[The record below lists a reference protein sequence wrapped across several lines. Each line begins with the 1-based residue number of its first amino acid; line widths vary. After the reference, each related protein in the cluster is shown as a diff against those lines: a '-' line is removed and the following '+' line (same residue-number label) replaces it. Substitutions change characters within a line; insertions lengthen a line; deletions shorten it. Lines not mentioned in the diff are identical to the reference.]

1 MMIKKTILVLTVLA
15 LIFSLSSA
23 VLADGHV
30 LKVGATPVPHAE
42 ILEFVKD
49 DLADMG
55 VELEVVE
62 FTDYVTP
69 NLALSDGSID
79 ANYFQ
84 HVPYLDQ
91 FSADR
96 GLDLVPVTKVHIE
109 PIGLYS
115 DKYESIEEM
124 PEGSTI
130 AVPNDPS
137 NEGRSLILLHNKGVI
152 TLEDPSN
159 LNATP
164 IDIIENPKDL
174 SFEELEAAQLP
185 RVLPDVAGAVI
196 NTNYALEADLNP
208 VDDALLLESSDSPYV
223 NVVVVRAGDEDNEK
237 IQKLIEVLNTT
248 KVREFILEEYEGAIV
263 PAFTPIDSED
273 ASAEAKRANTIF

>member
-1 MMIKKTILVLTVLA
+1 MIKKTILVLAVFALVLSG
-15 LIFSLSSA
+15 SLA
-23 VLADGHV
+23 VQADGHV

-49 DLADMG
+49 DLAAEG
-55 VELEVVE
+55 IELEVVE

-69 NLALSDGSID
+69 NLALDDGSID

-84 HVPYLDQ
+84 HVPYLEQ

-115 DKYESIEEM
+115 DKYTDVNQI
-124 PEGSTI
+124 PEGSKI

-137 NEGRSLILLHNKGVI
+137 NEGRALILLHNNGLI
-152 TLEDPSN
+152 TLDDPSD

-164 IDIIENPKDL
+164 LDIVENTKNIK
-174 SFEELEAAQLP
+174 FEELEAAQLP

-208 VDDALLLESSDSPYV
+208 VDDALVLESSESPYV
-223 NVVVVRAGDEDNEK
+223 NILVVRAGDEDNEN

-263 PAFTPIDSED
+263 PAFTPIDSEE
-273 ASAEAKRANTIF
+273 AAEDAKRTNTIF

>member
-15 LIFSLSSA
+15 LIFSFSSA

-115 DKYESIEEM
+115 DKYASIEEM

-164 IDIIENPKDL
+164 IDIVENPKDL

-208 VDDALLLESSDSPYV
+208 VDDALVLESSDSPYV